1 MQAVIMAG
9 GKGTRLASVTKN
21 IPKPMVPIKG
31 KPLLEYQIENLKE
44 NGVDKIILIIGH
56 LGDVIHD
63 YFGNGERYGI
73 DISYFTEEFP
83 LGTAG
88 ALSKIKNRLE
98 ETFFLVF
105 GDLFININYDRFLA
119 FHQAH
124 KALITLFAHPNSH
137 PYDSDIIIS
146 NDENRVTGWSYKK
159 DVRTTDYRNLVNAG
173 LYVMQKSA
181 VNEIERIQVDKR
193 EDKVDLEKELIIP
206 LIPTAPVFAYHSTEY
221 VKDIGTPDRLQKVTA
236 DYLHGVCE
244 QRNLKHKQKCIF
256 LDRDGTIN
264 KFVGFLRAVELV
276 ELEPMAAEAIR
287 LINESEY
294 LAIIITN
301 QPVIARGECS
311 FEELNHIHNRIY
323 TLLGKEGA
331 YLDGLY
337 FCPHH
342 PDKGFTGEVPE
353 LKFDCDCR
361 KPKIGLLQKAEV
373 DFNADLSQSWFIGDT
388 TMDVL
393 TGKNAG
399 MHTIMLETGD
409 PNKNKYNVKPDIMTK
424 NILDAVKTVLSK
436 NAYRISD

>member
-9 GKGTRLASVTKN
+9 GKGTRLATVTKN
-21 IPKPMVPIKG
+21 IPKPMVPIEG

-44 NGVDKIILIIGH
+44 NGVRNIVLIVGH
-56 LGDVIHD
+56 LGDVIRDH
-63 YFGNGERYGI
+63 FGDGSAFGVE
-73 DISYFTEEFP
+73 ISYFVEETP

-88 ALSKIKNRLE
+88 ALAKIKDRLE
-98 ETFFLVF
+98 DSFFLVF
-105 GDLFININYDRFLA
+105 GDLFININYDRFLS
-119 FHQAH
+119 FHQE
-124 KALITLFAHPNSH
+124 KGALISLFSHPNSH
-137 PYDSDIIIS
+137 PYDSDIIIT
-146 NDENRVTGWSYKK
+146 NDESKVTGWSYKK
-159 DVRTTDYRNLVNAG
+159 DVRTEDYRNLVNAG

-181 VNEIERIQVDKR
+181 VDEIEKIQRVKG

-206 LIPTAPVFAYHSTEY
+206 LIAKSPIYAYHSTEY

-236 DYLHGVCE
+236 DYVNGVCE
-244 QRNLKHKQKCIF
+244 QRNLKHPQKCIF

-264 KFVGFLRAVELV
+264 KYVGFLRTVDKV
-276 ELEPMAAEAIR
+276 ELELRAAEAIR

-294 LAIIITN
+294 LAVVITN

-311 FEELNHIHNRIY
+311 FEELNHIHNRLY

-342 PDKGFTGEVPE
+342 PDKGFEGEVPE

-361 KPKIGLLQKAEV
+361 KPKIGMLKKAEA
-373 DFNADLSQSWFIGDT
+373 DFNADLSYSWFIGDT
-388 TMDVL
+388 TMDVQ

-399 MHTIMLETGD
+399 MHTIMLRSGD
-409 PNKNKYNVKPDIMTK
+409 PKKEKFNVTPDAMADDLLEAVRM
-424 NILDAVKTVLSK
+424 ILAKETQ
-436 NAYRISD
+436 